1 MEAHRDSYI
10 RPSMNL
16 ITVRYCSPSSNT
28 ILAFVTILT
37 ITIVLTITITITI
50 PTIILSRNNLMLGNK
65 LPRWARPALYLPHHP
80 CRFDYHH
87 YDYDSDQDYN
97 YDYNYDYDHDID
109 QPKTSLSNYSCRFYN
124 FFFPQTSMMLMIMM
138 IILAR

>member
-28 ILAFVTILT
+28 IRPFVTILP
-37 ITIVLTITITITI
+37 ITITITI

-97 YDYNYDYDHDID
+97 YDYDHDID

-124 FFFPQTSMMLMIMM
+124 FFFPQTSMMLMI
-138 IILAR
+138 ILVR